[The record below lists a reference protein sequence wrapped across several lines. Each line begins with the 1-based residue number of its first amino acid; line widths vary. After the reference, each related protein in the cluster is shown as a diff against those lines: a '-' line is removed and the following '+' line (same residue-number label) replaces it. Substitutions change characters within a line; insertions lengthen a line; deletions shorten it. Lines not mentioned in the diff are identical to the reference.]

1 MYCNYYSGLSSRVK
15 IKAVLIFFF
24 FGLFGVSSDVSFH
37 TAFASL
43 MSTLSLY
50 HEIITNSLDR
60 VNHNNHTFVQLHN
73 KDKITILIGD
83 FHVSLL

>member
-1 MYCNYYSGLSSRVK
+1 MK
-15 IKAVLIFFF
+15 IKAVLIFFC
-24 FGLFGVSSDVSFH
+24 LFGVSSDVSFH

-43 MSTLSLY
+43 MSTLSLD

-60 VNHNNHTFVQLHN
+60 VNHSNHTFVQLHK

-83 FHVSLL
+83 FHVSLP

>member
-1 MYCNYYSGLSSRVK
+1 MYCNYFSGLSSRVK
-15 IKAVLIFFF
+15 IKAVFIFFW
-24 FGLFGVSSDVSFH
+24 LFGVSSDVSLH

-43 MSTLSLY
+43 MSTLALY

-60 VNHNNHTFVQLHN
+60 VNLNNHTLVQLHN